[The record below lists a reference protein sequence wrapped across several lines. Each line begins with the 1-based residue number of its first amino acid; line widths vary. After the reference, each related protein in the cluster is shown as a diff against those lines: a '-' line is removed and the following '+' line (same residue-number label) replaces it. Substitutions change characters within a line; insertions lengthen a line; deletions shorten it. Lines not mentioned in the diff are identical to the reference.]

1 MFSTNDH
8 MITVKEMIKTC
19 AVDVRDEWP
28 TNPANYAKSETIQR
42 GNFGVIRFAE
52 ASDYSFGLDGFE
64 TRSCVI
70 KTIYLQ
76 KIFEDILKDIEL
88 EYIQEMTTNQ
98 LDIQRQ
104 YRNVPSKLSR
114 FYQRLMVEMFG
125 LSRCR
130 HANIM
135 HLHAAF
141 ISEGD
146 LHIVLPRLY
155 VLKDLVLMYK
165 RLRQSEPIPISIIAK
180 ILRQICLGLDFL
192 QKIGIIH
199 RDIQPENIFLTRGAT
214 VKLGHFSQSKALF
227 EDVNDEDNEL
237 LGELRQ
243 CKTPVGQE
251 EFMCIEKQINLEL
264 WCKHQHEEA
273 EYSYSGDM
281 WSLGVLIL
289 HMVSYFPDEQCQ
301 KLHKNFALIMHEEQ
315 LPFVWLT
322 VDMLQLR
329 SRLVKSGGEE
339 LKLFLNDHLLTVNPK
354 QRSSASS
361 LLKTQE
367 MKKWCLSN
375 VEADSAF
382 LRAHFINEVDF
393 ANQMKLETDSP
404 NYDALETKDIPAE
417 FYWDDRWKLLEET
430 ELYFLLIIH
439 LPNRGPISKGQL
451 FKFSHPE
458 PFFRLIYIQLL
469 LTNLDFTN
477 LLKIDYEVRQTL
489 FEFVRQYSADL
500 GQKTAIT
507 RRQIE
512 LPISTKDGRNC
523 LIEIEI
529 RPVPQT
535 SRRLRLSS
543 VSP

>member
-8 MITVKEMIKTC
+8 LITIKEMIKTC

-28 TNPANYAKSETIQR
+28 TDPANYAKSETIQR
-42 GNFGVIRFAE
+42 GTFGVIRFAE

-64 TRSCVI
+64 TRTCVI

-76 KIFEDILKDIEL
+76 RIFEDILKVDEL
-88 EYIQEMTTNQ
+88 ENSQGQ
-98 LDIQRQ
+98 LDIHRHDGNFSK
-104 YRNVPSKLSR
+104 NVSPKLFH
-114 FYQRLMVEMFG
+114 FYQRLMMEMFV

-135 HLHAAF
+135 HLHSAF
-141 ISEGD
+141 ISDGD

-155 VLKDLVLMYK
+155 VLKDIVLMYK

-199 RDIQPENIFLTRGAT
+199 RDVQPENIFLTRGAT

-227 EDVNDEDNEL
+227 EEVNDEDNEL
-237 LGELRQ
+237 LRELGQ
-243 CKTPVGQE
+243 CKTPVGRE
-251 EFMCIEKQINLEL
+251 EYMCIEKQLNLEL
-264 WCKHQHEEA
+264 WCEHQRSEA
-273 EYSYSGDM
+273 GYSFSADM

-315 LPFVWLT
+315 LPFIWLT

-367 MKKWCLSN
+367 MKKWCLAN

-382 LRAHFINEVDF
+382 LRSHFINEVDF
-393 ANQMKLETDSP
+393 ANQMKLEADSP

-417 FYWDDRWKLLEET
+417 FYWDDRWRLLEET
-430 ELYFLLIIH
+430 ELYFLLVIH
-439 LPNRGPISKGQL
+439 LPNRGPVSKGQL

-458 PFFRLIYIQLL
+458 PFFRLIYLQLL
-469 LTNLDFTN
+469 LTSLDFTN

-489 FEFVRQYSADL
+489 FEFIRQYSTNL
-500 GQKTAIT
+500 GQNTAIT
-507 RRQIE
+507 SKYFNFI
-512 LPISTKDGRNC
+512 
-523 LIEIEI
+523 
-529 RPVPQT
+529 
-535 SRRLRLSS
+535 
-543 VSP
+543 